1 MLKRNRKRITR
12 RGAAGRTGGAAMSA
26 GAVQVWDVG
35 TDAVTEVTVTEAAAG
50 MIRYAR
56 SLGPG
61 TPACGEVERQAL
73 ELLRK
78 P

>member
-1 MLKRNRKRITR
+1 MNDDLILVEDVETSQVGLVTRK
-12 RGAAGRTGGAAMSA
+12 
-26 GAVQVWDVG
+26 
-35 TDAVTEVTVTEAAAG
+35 EAAAG

-61 TPACGEVERQAL
+61 TPACAEWERRAIEIL
-73 ELLRK
+73 SGKDE

>member
-1 MLKRNRKRITR
+1 M
-12 RGAAGRTGGAAMSA
+12 
-26 GAVQVWDVG
+26 VQVWDQS
-35 TDAVTEVTVTEAAAG
+35 TDTIIEVTASEAAAG

-61 TPACGEVERQAL
+61 TAACGEVERQAL
-73 ELLRK
+73 ELLRH

>member
-1 MLKRNRKRITR
+1 
-12 RGAAGRTGGAAMSA
+12 MSV
-26 GAVQVWDVG
+26 GLVQVWDVG
-35 TDAVTEVTVTEAAAG
+35 TDAVTEVTAAEAAAG

-73 ELLRK
+73 ELLRT